1 MCVHACVYACSGIH
15 INEDENR
22 NENNNLR
29 QYKVNF
35 NIRYQNEQ
43 TLNIKEEIKVY
54 ECIRTIKGDSFSS
67 EMNKKTNKLNKLGD
81 EKGDS

>member
-1 MCVHACVYACSGIH
+1 MPRHVVTYSQNAKPS
-15 INEDENR
+15 NEST
-22 NENNNLR
+22 
-29 QYKVNF
+29 
-35 NIRYQNEQ
+35 NEQ

-67 EMNKKTNKLNKLGD
+67 EMNKKTNKHNKLGD